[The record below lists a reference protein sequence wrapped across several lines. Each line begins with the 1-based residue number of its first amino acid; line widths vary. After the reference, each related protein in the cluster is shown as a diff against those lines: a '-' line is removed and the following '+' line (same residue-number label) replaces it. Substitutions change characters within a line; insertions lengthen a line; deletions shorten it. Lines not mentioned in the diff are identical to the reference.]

1 MIKIKRIF
9 LPILLFILE
18 VGMYFVICD
27 YLNIYDELMLN
38 SAILYFLFMFI
49 YGHYSLKTG
58 LIWNEIQ
65 QLCKSSFCFFI
76 ALLVLVPHATGYERR
91 LILVAL
97 VATMFIVSLLLTRTL
112 RIIFRNVFAR
122 RTLVIGVGAEAAR
135 LGRITNNNRFALTKV
150 MGYIDVCENGELE
163 DIYQENIVKL
173 DCPET
178 PVFPYHQLDFVIK
191 KESINQIM
199 IAVPEAKKEQV
210 DKIMNRIYDKVESV
224 KYLPNVNGTVTFSS
238 EVQDFDGLLL
248 IATSRDK
255 ITVFDK
261 AIKRVIDI
269 AAGICG
275 IIILGPIALYVKIKT
290 VRSGDHESI
299 IFSQERI
306 GYHGKVVK
314 LYKFRSMIPNAEEEL
329 ERLMEENPMIKEE
342 YLKNKK
348 LKNDPRVT
356 PVGKFLRKSS
366 LDEFPQFINVLKGEM
381 SFVGPRPY
389 LFREKED
396 MSFYYD
402 SIIECKPGITGMW
415 QANGRSD
422 VSFLDR
428 CKLDDY
434 YYRNWSL
441 WLDLTIIYKTIKS
454 VIYGKGSL

>member
-1 MIKIKRIF
+1 MKNRIL

-18 VGMYFVICD
+18 AAVYVFVCS
-27 YLNIYDELMLN
+27 YLDIDEELIFN
-38 SAILYFLFMFI
+38 SGILYFLFMFI

-91 LILVAL
+91 LVLVA
-97 VATMFIVSLLLTRTL
+97 VVVTMFIASLLLTRTV
-112 RIIFRNVFAR
+112 RIVFRKVFAR
-122 RTLVIGVGAEAAR
+122 RTLVIGVGPEAAR
-135 LGRITNNNRFALTKV
+135 LGKITNNNRFALTRV
-150 MGYIDVCENGELE
+150 MGYIDVCNNGELD
-163 DIYQENIVKL
+163 DIYQENVVK
-173 DCPET
+173 DECKKK

-191 KESINQIM
+191 KERINQIM
-199 IAVPEAKKEQV
+199 IAVPEATKEQV

-248 IATSRDK
+248 IATSRGK
-255 ITVFDK
+255 ITALDK
-261 AIKRVIDI
+261 TIKRVIDI
-269 AAGICG
+269 CAGICG
-275 IIILGPIALYVKIKT
+275 IILLGPMMLYVKYKM
-290 VRSGDHESI
+290 VRSGDHEPI
-299 IFSQERI
+299 MFSQDRI
-306 GYHGKVVK
+306 GYHGKSVK

-329 ERLMEENPMIKEE
+329 ERLMAENPSIKEE

-348 LKNDPRVT
+348 LKNDPRIT
-356 PVGKFLRKSS
+356 PVGKFLRKTS
-366 LDEFPQFINVLKGEM
+366 LDEFPQFVNVLKGEM

-396 MSFYYD
+396 MGIYYE

-422 VSFLDR
+422 VGFVDR

-434 YYRNWSL
+434 YYRNWSM
-441 WLDLTIIYKTIKS
+441 WLDITIIYKTIKS

>member
-1 MIKIKRIF
+1 MIKVKRIF
-9 LPILLFILE
+9 LPILLFVLE
-18 VGMYFVICD
+18 VTMYIGICS
-27 YLNIYDELMLN
+27 YLNIIDELMLN

-49 YGHYSLKTG
+49 YGHYSLKTS

-91 LILVAL
+91 LILAAL
-97 VATMFIVSLLLTRTL
+97 VVSMFILSLLLTRTL
-112 RIIFRNVFAR
+112 RILFRNVFAR

-135 LGRITNNNRFALTKV
+135 LGKITNNNRFALTKV

-163 DIYQENIVKL
+163 NIYQENMVKEE
-173 DCPET
+173 CPKT

-261 AIKRVIDI
+261 AIKRIIDI
-269 AAGICG
+269 CVGICG
-275 IIILGPIALYVKIKT
+275 LLVLGPLTLYVKIKT
-290 VRSGDHESI
+290 VRSGDHEPI
-299 IFSQERI
+299 IFTQERI
-306 GYHGKVVK
+306 GYHGKIVK

-329 ERLMEENPMIKEE
+329 EKLMEENPKIKEE

-348 LKNDPRVT
+348 LKNDPRIT
-356 PVGKFLRKSS
+356 AVGKQLRKTS

-389 LFREKED
+389 LFREKGD